1 MLSETTPSVA
11 VTKSQS
17 LELPRLPAL
26 GWATFAGRKRSPL
39 PSVLDNRDIRFTT
52 SGRAAIALAL
62 RALNVRTGDRVL
74 VPTYHCPTMIAPVVA
89 IGAEPV
95 FFAIDAT
102 GAPRIDN
109 LGSSDLRGVRAM
121 IAAHYFGLP
130 QPMAR
135 LRSFC
140 DDHGIALIEDCAHA
154 LFGMSDGRAVGQWG
168 DYAIASLTKFLPVMD
183 GGCLVAAQGF
193 AGAQDLMPLSTGAEL
208 KSFANAVEIGA
219 RYGRTVGLSR
229 VLSQLFALASRL
241 RGRPSDPL
249 PEIYP
254 FPAPNGIDKWLADFE
269 SPSRELRSASW
280 WTRWT
285 VRHAHRGR
293 IVVLRRRNY
302 AILADLFKDVPGVRA
317 LQPVL
322 SESAAPYVF
331 PLEVDRPDA
340 IYMQVRA
347 AGIPVFR
354 WDEVWPSCPT
364 IAGDLGR
371 RWATHVFQIGCHQDL
386 RPADLADMARVL
398 SALVTSGT
406 GRTPDRV
413 PSGAAFDKLPSR
425 LSNSCAFRTHPAR

>member
-1 MLSETTPSVA
+1 
-11 VTKSQS
+11 
-17 LELPRLPAL
+17 
-26 GWATFAGRKRSPL
+26 
-39 PSVLDNRDIRFTT
+39 
-52 SGRAAIALAL
+52 
-62 RALNVRTGDRVL
+62 
-74 VPTYHCPTMIAPVVA
+74 
-89 IGAEPV
+89 
-95 FFAIDAT
+95 
-102 GAPRIDN
+102 
-109 LGSSDLRGVRAM
+109 
-121 IAAHYFGLP
+121 
-130 QPMAR
+130 MAR

-140 DDHGIALIEDCAHA
+140 DEHDIALIEDCAHA

-183 GGCLVAAQGF
+183 GGCLVAPQGT
-193 AGAQDLMPLSTGAEL
+193 AGVQDLVPLSTVAEL

-219 RYGRTVGLSR
+219 RYGRLFGFSG
-229 VLSQLFALASRL
+229 VLLQLFALASRL
-241 RGRPSDPL
+241 RGRPS
-249 PEIYP
+249 EFISETYP
-254 FPAPNGIDKWLADFE
+254 SPGAPNGIDKWLTDFE
-269 SPSRELRSASW
+269 SPPRRPRSASW

-285 VRHAHRGR
+285 VRHAHRAR
-293 IVVLRRRNY
+293 IVALRRRNY

-354 WDEVWPSCPT
+354 WDEVWPGCPT
-364 IAGDLGR
+364 IAGDLGM

-386 RPADLADMARVL
+386 RPTDLADMARVL

-406 GRTPDRV
+406 GRTSDRGT
-413 PSGAAFDKLPSR
+413 SDAAFDKLRSR